1 MDHPSF
7 KSFSAK
13 LLLFG
18 EHTVVHGSKAL
29 AIPYSAMHM
38 QFEFLKENNEFYIHL
53 VNLHNYLI
61 KLTNL
66 HYRYDLDRFA
76 RDISSGLNIISTIP
90 IGYGAGSSGALV
102 ACFFDAYCENF
113 DQHIDNLKKD
123 LAAIESHFH
132 GRSSGIDPLVSYLNC
147 PILIEGGKV
156 EILEKISFR
165 QENLFILDSGLAR
178 STEQYVERFK
188 SKIADEIFAQAI
200 KEHLVPLNNG
210 AIHNYI
216 FNESIWQN
224 FVQISKWQLANMLE
238 FIPAEIQKLW
248 REGLDSGDF
257 ALKLCGAGGG
267 GFFLGLRKEHIQLDL
282 DKSHPVRFLN

>member
-1 MDHPSF
+1 M
-7 KSFSAK
+7 
-13 LLLFG
+13 
-18 EHTVVHGSKAL
+18 
-29 AIPYSAMHM
+29 
-38 QFEFLKENNEFYIHL
+38 
-53 VNLHNYLI
+53 
-61 KLTNL
+61 
-66 HYRYDLDRFA
+66 
-76 RDISSGLNIISTIP
+76 
-90 IGYGAGSSGALV
+90 
-102 ACFFDAYCENF
+102 
-113 DQHIDNLKKD
+113 
-123 LAAIESHFH
+123 
-132 GRSSGIDPLVSYLNC
+132 
-147 PILIEGGKV
+147 
-156 EILEKISFR
+156 
-165 QENLFILDSGLAR
+165 
-178 STEQYVERFK
+178 ERFK